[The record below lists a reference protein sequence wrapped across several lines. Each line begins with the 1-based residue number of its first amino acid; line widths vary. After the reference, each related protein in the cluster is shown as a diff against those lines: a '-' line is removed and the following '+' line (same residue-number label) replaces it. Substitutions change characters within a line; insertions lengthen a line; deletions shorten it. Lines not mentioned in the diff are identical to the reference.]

1 MERRQKNG
9 ELQAR
14 SKKTEI
20 SYEVDEEA
28 PSAEVRLNGKKQKQ
42 LFTSDFCVC
51 SAENV
56 QDDTEEK
63 FRFSGILQ
71 GKNWMMDRSHR
82 SRENGEKES
91 RLRFRKKESGIRM

>member
-28 PSAEVRLNGKKQKQ
+28 PSGEVRLNGKKQKQ

-56 QDDTEEK
+56 QDDTEGEVQIQWYLAREK
-63 FRFSGILQ
+63 LDDG
-71 GKNWMMDRSHR
+71 HR
-82 SRENGEKES
+82 SRENGEKEN